1 MKRHLKQMPSD
12 HASQAILD
20 LVKEKQREVEE
31 TLKMRQLSADMVKKL
46 HLLSQGIQALT
57 ENASSVRKTLENWDN
72 VFNTMA
78 ELNLQEGKH
87 NSTWV
92 RFDKTS

>member
-1 MKRHLKQMPSD
+1 MKRTSHKRDLEQ
-12 HASQAILD
+12 ASPMLLE

-31 TLKMRQLSADMVKKL
+31 TLKMRQSSQDMVNKL

-57 ENASSVRKTLENWDN
+57 ENASGVRQTLENWDH
-72 VFNTMA
+72 VLNTMA
-78 ELNLQEGKH
+78 ELNLQEGKQ

-92 RFDKTS
+92 RFDKT